1 MKASAF
7 RRFYPFVLVILVAAL
22 TFSLAIVTQNFTRE
36 EIQSHLD
43 QETLELLQQ
52 LVPDVGY
59 YVLNDDIYTVYSGG
73 GVRAGYAFY
82 GEGSGYGGKMKLF
95 IGLKDRDTIQGVIV
109 LSNNETDAYWQRL
122 YREDFFSQ
130 FKGLL
135 IEDCYVRLYIG
146 GTGEVD
152 GVSGSTVS
160 SRGVADG
167 VRKTALEKIKSIIN

>member
-1 MKASAF
+1 MKAGTLK
-7 RRFYPFVLVILVAAL
+7 RFYPFALVILVAAL
-22 TFSLAIVTQNFTRE
+22 VFSMVIAVQNITRK

-52 LVPDVGY
+52 LFPDVGY
-59 YVLNDDIYTVYSGG
+59 YVLNDDIYTIYSGG
-73 GVRAGYAFY
+73 GVRLGYAFY
-82 GEGSGYGGKMKLF
+82 GEGFGYGGRMVLF

-109 LSNNETDAYWQRL
+109 ISHNETEGYWQRL

-130 FKGLL
+130 FEGLP

-152 GVSGSTVS
+152 GVSGSTYS